1 MLSENI
7 GPFPHLTV
15 RSVTLNND
23 DMQVNASLTVRGDSP
38 RPFWLNER
46 EFSQFV
52 KIYIVAVHSKELRG
66 RADVPSTAQLADYT
80 SRASHR
86 ALTSGPDL
94 EWDQKF
100 YANCDHSILT
110 LTEVMDLAS
119 ESLITTS
126 EIDRNVDKLSDINFS
141 VSIRRTKYNYRNEQ
155 LLGLEL
161 FAFTHLDVKG
171 LVEHYRMTS
180 RSQTIAD
187 LLRIGGNFSRETLLV
202 REEAG
207 PLYVPETTTVL
218 TYQDGTP
225 FTGLYHYHASN
236 SGPDGYTGYM
246 EGPRDS
252 MRSDTRRLTTSRVRY
267 TKVTANFLLDDSLFR
282 SGYNGSR
289 QEIESLD
296 YSFLTPYLD
305 TRTIFDNEL
314 SDGVYDNQRQ
324 EVLKKEYFEE
334 QARNTDF
341 EVVQLNANWIQTDRD
356 ASGNFRGSHDA
367 IFEINWEKIIRT
379 KSKYGFFLDLLRDNP
394 IDSSVGL
401 GFEIKTDLQSLI
413 NMVEIKQM
421 SIHRTRMSNNPRSNN
436 PVGTA
441 DYDVFDKEQIPT
453 TLISTSDEFVR
464 SNNKYILKKKETP
477 KAKIMEYP
485 QNSNKKRKFLIQD
498 KDMFDNISFGNYEYS
513 FEMVIEDK
521 IKKVFVV
528 ALQNLEGLLSKY
540 KEFLTTASVPYIERP
555 YSGNDAVSNSF
566 IRQDPQLPRVGN
578 YIIKSEEY
586 TPAFRAESARNYDQ
600 NTKRMIQLY
609 IIMSSWLGQFGPGA
623 SGQERSRLIRQLEA
637 SIVPMQ
643 GGSIVSA
650 HRFEEACTT
659 LAIEYRRI
667 MSRENVK
674 EIDSFTMDSPVD
686 SYVKLGARYPS
697 AAKINEIKIS
707 KVIPGF
713 AKAFRSGEI
722 FLSYDVGDMSDFM
735 QRRQERLDSEIDT
748 SDTNI
753 SRLNLQPTRYL
764 TNTTPGSGLQ
774 EILNYRSETS
784 AGITNLGLGNSGLG
798 PEIVENTLTTPPEQ
812 TVIDLGRPLPTF
824 ASSFGIPGI
833 SIGIPGSN
841 TTIVNN
847 ADISQALS
855 NQKPSDQTVGL
866 PEVLERAMTDSLD
879 NDSIAQQFTN
889 NGDLMAKEESSVSSR
904 DVLNGIYSALATT
917 TTVEPTGINRAST
930 SPADKTG
937 QTTPMNRLFGSNASE
952 VMMVSDSNGPMSE
965 MVPLTEASVRSSDSE
980 TIVIAVSSK
989 EGENSNQ
996 NYRATNNVAVVSV
1009 SEALEMLN
1017 TPSGTSTGN
1026 ALARSASNTG
1036 VTRTTAAAI
1045 NRLPTGR
1052 Y

>member
-66 RADVPSTAQLADYT
+66 RADVPSAAQMADYT

-86 ALTSGPDL
+86 GLTSGPDL

-100 YANCDHSILT
+100 YMNCDHSVLT
-110 LTEVMDLAS
+110 LTEAMDLAS
-119 ESLITTS
+119 ESLVTTS
-126 EIDRNVDKLSDINFS
+126 EIDRNVDQLSDINFS
-141 VSIRRTKYNYRNEQ
+141 VSIRRTKYNYKNNQ

-207 PLYVPETTTVL
+207 RLYVPETTTIL

-225 FTGLYHYHASN
+225 FTGLYHYHGPSN
-236 SGPDGYTGYM
+236 PAPDGYVGYM
-246 EGPRDS
+246 EGPRDNMHS
-252 MRSDTRRLTTSRVRY
+252 NTRRLNTSTIRY
-267 TKVTANFLLDDSLFR
+267 TKVTANFLLDESLFN

-289 QEIESLD
+289 QELESLD
-296 YSFLTPYLD
+296 YSFLTPYQD

-324 EVLKKEYFEE
+324 EVLKREYFEE

-394 IDSSVGL
+394 IDRSTGL

-421 SIHRTRMSNNPRSNN
+421 SIHRTRISNHPRSNN

-464 SNNKYILKKKETP
+464 SSNKYILKKKETP

-485 QNSNKKRKFLIQD
+485 QISNKKRKFIIQD

-513 FEMVIEDK
+513 FEITIEDK

-555 YSGNDAVSNSF
+555 YSGNDSVSNSF

-586 TPAFRAESARNYDQ
+586 TPAFKSESERSYDQ
-600 NTKRMIQLY
+600 NTKRLIQLY

-623 SGQERSRLIRQLEA
+623 SGQERSRLIAQLEA
-637 SIVPMQ
+637 SIIPRK

-650 HRFEEACTT
+650 YRFQEACTT

-674 EIDSFTMDSPVD
+674 EIDSFTVDSPTD
-686 SYVKLGARYPS
+686 SYVKLGNRYPS
-697 AAKINEIKIS
+697 AAKINEIKIN

-722 FLSYDVGDMSDFM
+722 FLSYDVGDLSDFM
-735 QRRQERLDSEIDT
+735 QRRQERLDSDIDT

-753 SRLNLQPTRYL
+753 TRLNLRPTRYL
-764 TNTTPGSGLQ
+764 TDLNQDNGLQ
-774 EILNYRSETS
+774 EILNYRFESES
-784 AGITNLGLGNSGLG
+784 GIRNLDPNNTAFS
-798 PEIVENTLTTPPEQ
+798 PSVVENTLTTPPEQ
-812 TVIDLGRPLPTF
+812 TTIDLGRPLPTF
-824 ASSFGIPGI
+824 TSAFGVPGI
-833 SIGIPGSN
+833 SIGIPSTN
-841 TTIVNN
+841 TTIINN

-855 NQKPSDQTVGL
+855 NQKPLDQTVGL
-866 PEVLERAMTDSLD
+866 PEVLENALTDSLD
-879 NDSIAQQFTN
+879 NDSIGQEFTN
-889 NGDLMAKEESSVSSR
+889 NGNLMAKEESAASAR
-904 DVLNGIYSALATT
+904 GVLSGIYNALGATNTQNKGPLLIADSA
-917 TTVEPTGINRAST
+917 AS
-930 SPADKTG
+930 S
-937 QTTPMNRLFGSNASE
+937 TPMDRLFANNASE
-952 VMMVSDSNGPMSE
+952 VMLVSDSNGPVSDMI
-965 MVPLTEASVRSSDSE
+965 PLTEESVRSSESE
-980 TIVIAVSSK
+980 TMVIAISNNK
-989 EGENSNQ
+989 GENSNQ
-996 NYRATNNVAVVSV
+996 NYRSTNNVAVVST
-1009 SEALEMLN
+1009 SEVLEMFN
-1017 TPSGTSTGN
+1017 TTGASTSN
-1026 ALARSASNTG
+1026 SLARSTTSGRT
-1036 VTRTTAAAI
+1036 TRTTTVPN
-1045 NRLPTGR
+1045 NRFPTGG